1 MITTISIQFSLTVVI
16 ITGLFFVVLG
26 YLNSKKTISNQDYI
40 VGNRDENTFTLTASL
55 TASALGAWI
64 LFGPASAATWG
75 GVGAVTGYA
84 LGTAVPKAYPVTAP
98 TPPQVAADAGPNKI
112 QAPRADAVKLAVNV
126 KVFSSLFP
134 TI

>member
-1 MITTISIQFSLTVVI
+1 MNSVSASP
-16 ITGLFFVVLG
+16 LG
-26 YLNSKKTISNQDYI
+26 NSFLILGPKLYKKSM
-40 VGNRDENTFTLTASL
+40 
-55 TASALGAWI
+55 GA
-64 LFGPASAATWG
+64 
-75 GVGAVTGYA
+75 
-84 LGTAVPKAYPVTAP
+84 AVPKAYPVTAP